1 MKYVYNFELY
11 YRKNAHLSVLPKT
24 CLMLRWERVM
34 RVFDNYWEEWEEN
47 VHSERFGN
55 HLEAISK
62 SILYY
67 WNNSR
72 EKEKKLVFKCR
83 YRTHMN
89 QNNST
94 WSGLQKKSIE
104 NTKTTL
110 KEHEKEQRKKWNNK
124 ATQRMN
130 IQEKYTICF
139 ESGIDNTVYRHLKM
153 EHYST
158 FDKNIP
164 ATCHSAALLWYIQ
177 YNQRYT
183 CTCILKILIY
193 WIYWNWGLT

>member
-1 MKYVYNFELY
+1 
-11 YRKNAHLSVLPKT
+11 
-24 CLMLRWERVM
+24 
-34 RVFDNYWEEWEEN
+34 
-47 VHSERFGN
+47 
-55 HLEAISK
+55 
-62 SILYY
+62 
-67 WNNSR
+67 
-72 EKEKKLVFKCR
+72 
-83 YRTHMN
+83 MN

-110 KEHEKEQRKKWNNK
+110 KEHEKEQRKKCNNK

-158 FDKNIP
+158 SDKNIP

-183 CTCILKILIY
+183 CTCILKVVIY
-193 WIYWNWGLT
+193 

>member
-1 MKYVYNFELY
+1 
-11 YRKNAHLSVLPKT
+11 
-24 CLMLRWERVM
+24 
-34 RVFDNYWEEWEEN
+34 
-47 VHSERFGN
+47 
-55 HLEAISK
+55 
-62 SILYY
+62 
-67 WNNSR
+67 
-72 EKEKKLVFKCR
+72 
-83 YRTHMN
+83 MN

-94 WSGLQKKSIE
+94 WSGLQKKRIE

-183 CTCILKILIY
+183 CTCILKKCNILNILKLGTHLISLYLFFIY
-193 WIYWNWGLT
+193 LFNLKIL

>member
-1 MKYVYNFELY
+1 MQIQNTHE
-11 YRKNAHLSVLPKT
+11 PKQQ
-24 CLMLRWERVM
+24 
-34 RVFDNYWEEWEEN
+34 Y
-47 VHSERFGN
+47 
-55 HLEAISK
+55 
-62 SILYY
+62 
-67 WNNSR
+67 
-72 EKEKKLVFKCR
+72 LVR
-83 YRTHMN
+83 IT
-89 QNNST
+89 
-94 WSGLQKKSIE
+94 KKSIE

-183 CTCILKILIY
+183 CTCILKNVIY
-193 WIYWNWGLT
+193 WIYWNLFIYLILKSFNMKRDKWRTMPMQLVWCSEK